1 MLLVTMDVLHVIHQF
16 PPESRGGSES
26 YALDLAQRQ
35 RARGIEVEVLSGTQH
50 PAPEVTVTEGEVDG
64 LIVHRLQ
71 RNDLFFDHHAK
82 MWHPEVEAR
91 FEQFLRERMPRLVH
105 VHHWVRLT
113 CNLIEVCARVG
124 IPAVVTLHD
133 YYTSCPRAFRRRAG
147 DEACRRQL
155 SVESC
160 GDCVPKYGYEPSHE
174 IADGINLYA
183 DHYRAELSLARAVL
197 VAVDSTADLLSETTG
212 VDRSQYQTLPL
223 GYSKRF
229 AGMEALAGPSAGDP
243 VRFAFW
249 GGIGRHKGVDVLLN
263 ALRQVCSQRPGRAE
277 LHVLGGFESL
287 AFEDE
292 LRALADGLP
301 VTFHGAFDAGQ
312 LHASNPHVGVFPST
326 CIETFGLVLDE
337 CFELGL
343 PCITS
348 DLGALPERAGGAGV
362 ATRGGDVEDLAAA
375 MMKVCDEPKLWHEL
389 RSKIPPASPSLDAH
403 LDALLE
409 IYKEARAAPVVEP
422 QFPIVSERRRLAF
435 LMKQRDT
442 ATSKLI
448 PPSGGPS

>member
-1 MLLVTMDVLHVIHQF
+1 MLM
-16 PPESRGGSES
+16 
-26 YALDLAQRQ
+26 
-35 RARGIEVEVLSGTQH
+35 VETCC
-50 PAPEVTVTEGEVDG
+50 
-64 LIVHRLQ
+64 
-71 RNDLFFDHHAK
+71 
-82 MWHPEVEAR
+82 R
-91 FEQFLRERMPRLVH
+91 F
-105 VHHWVRLT
+105 LT
-113 CNLIEVCARVG
+113 
-124 IPAVVTLHD
+124 
-133 YYTSCPRAFRRRAG
+133 
-147 DEACRRQL
+147 
-155 SVESC
+155 
-160 GDCVPKYGYEPSHE
+160 
-174 IADGINLYA
+174 
-183 DHYRAELSLARAVL
+183 AVL

-263 ALRQVCSQRPGRAE
+263 ALRQVCSQRPGRAA

-348 DLGALPERAGGAGV
+348 DLGALPERGQCMGLLETETWDLLTIPSCLIRLTTTTTPAPINCTNATEAGDQEGAEAGEGEEV
-362 ATRGGDVEDLAAA
+362 DQLPICNVTEPAEGEAETQTRRKRFVQRMPVPRQKREL
-375 MMKVCDEPKLWHEL
+375 MKVCDTRAVFGVQWTYLNHWNFTLVPEICYCGLDEPALEGHSH
-389 RSKIPPASPSLDAH
+389 RPGDQGNTSFNYYPGDVYDYYAVTLDPWES
-403 LDALLE
+403 ALE
-409 IYKEARAAPVVEP
+409 SDR
-422 QFPIVSERRRLAF
+422 
-435 LMKQRDT
+435 
-442 ATSKLI
+442 
-448 PPSGGPS
+448 